1 MWLAEIPA
9 VVRETI
15 HDVVADASVSLVNQ
29 PSLDFPSLLPFL
41 LVIKRQNWSRTK
53 QVLTLSKSEWPAP
66 KPFINNKLIRLNA
79 TFGPIEQLHNWY
91 RSLKL
96 CLWRAVF
103 IHHQQQITPGHTKL
117 KVTQI
122 CYQQRSSGERE
133 RELLLE
139 TISASDPSGRSWHM
153 MNEAKWSLSSL
164 PGISYPKPY
173 SSFRTSYCP
182 IPALTASAGNAHW
195 KGS

>member
-133 RELLLE
+133 SCFWRLSVHQIHQVEADTWWMRQSEVSPLCQASVTLNPTLL
-139 TISASDPSGRSWHM
+139 SGHHTVPFQ
-153 MNEAKWSLSSL
+153 L
-164 PGISYPKPY
+164 
-173 SSFRTSYCP
+173 
-182 IPALTASAGNAHW
+182 
-195 KGS
+195 